1 MSFLV
6 VPSNSS
12 FCPLEMRWEGLFN
25 GTAKLALPERF
36 STSPLG
42 GGTSLRHS
50 WGDCRP
56 QGAWGLPFNNPE
68 GACSQAR
75 AGGSVPGAILTHS
88 LLGPPPNFAHR
99 CSSLSCMRKIPGT
112 PILALLVRCGLV
124 VTPSVSVLERD
135 RRFKRTQRRQVSRSL
150 KEDLTL
156 NTESLAP
163 ALPPK

>member
-6 VPSNSS
+6 LPSNSS
-12 FCPLEMRWEGLFN
+12 FYPLEIRWEGLFN

-42 GGTSLRHS
+42 GEISLRHS
-50 WGDCRP
+50 WGECRP
-56 QGAWGLPFNNPE
+56 QDVWGLPFKNPE
-68 GACSQAR
+68 GACSQVST
-75 AGGSVPGAILTHS
+75 GGSMPGAILTHS
-88 LLGPPPNFAHR
+88 LLGTPPNLAHR
-99 CSSLSCMRKIPGT
+99 CSSLSCMREIPET

-124 VTPSVSVLERD
+124 VTPVSVLERD
-135 RRFKRTQRRQVSRSL
+135 KRFKRTQRRQVSRSL